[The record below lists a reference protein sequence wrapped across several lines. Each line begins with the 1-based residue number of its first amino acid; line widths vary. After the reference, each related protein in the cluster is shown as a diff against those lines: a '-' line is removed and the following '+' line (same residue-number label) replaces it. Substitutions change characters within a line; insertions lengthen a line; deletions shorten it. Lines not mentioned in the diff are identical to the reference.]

1 MGNRN
6 YKIAEDIF
14 FSAAIFR
21 LSKGE
26 KDIKLSN
33 KEAEL
38 LEMLCDEAGTVIP
51 RGTLQE
57 SLWPNQDNTDTNL
70 NRQILS
76 LRRKMESFGL
86 LNAIDT
92 IPRVGYIFCAPVEIA
107 GETEEMQAV
116 EEQDD
121 RRSASQPQVRR
132 QYTRRKYDRYLNPRR
147 IVLFTI
153 LFLSLCSLAIAIYN
167 HLTANTLRAIDL
179 GHVSIYMTSDTEDA
193 FHVKIASLAP
203 LVKRIPQYKNE
214 QVSILIGKEAI
225 SYFSI
230 DNKNQ
235 LLSENIFLLRNGHLL
250 TDELQCVMATVTLQG
265 NNVTNNYYNS
275 ANTIARYHS
284 NCQAQGNWVEMT
296 KKSKIIVTT
305 NREIVVSTIIAT
317 DSQRQTLLN
326 VDSVGDLER
335 DGNDYAVE
343 TKNTIINYI
352 NQNALTNNS
361 MVVALVSALSPVKQK
376 SQYVELP
383 GGIYLS
389 SYMGGVITWPGR
401 NNLKVIQR
409 NDL

>member
-121 RRSASQPQVRR
+121 RRSASQTSV
-132 QYTRRKYDRYLNPRR
+132 YTP
-147 IVLFTI
+147 
-153 LFLSLCSLAIAIYN
+153 
-167 HLTANTLRAIDL
+167 
-179 GHVSIYMTSDTEDA
+179 
-193 FHVKIASLAP
+193 KI
-203 LVKRIPQYKNE
+203 
-214 QVSILIGKEAI
+214 
-225 SYFSI
+225 
-230 DNKNQ
+230 
-235 LLSENIFLLRNGHLL
+235 
-250 TDELQCVMATVTLQG
+250 
-265 NNVTNNYYNS
+265 
-275 ANTIARYHS
+275 
-284 NCQAQGNWVEMT
+284 
-296 KKSKIIVTT
+296 
-305 NREIVVSTIIAT
+305 
-317 DSQRQTLLN
+317 
-326 VDSVGDLER
+326 
-335 DGNDYAVE
+335 
-343 TKNTIINYI
+343 
-352 NQNALTNNS
+352 
-361 MVVALVSALSPVKQK
+361 
-376 SQYVELP
+376 
-383 GGIYLS
+383 
-389 SYMGGVITWPGR
+389 
-401 NNLKVIQR
+401 
-409 NDL
+409 